1 MTAGQGNK
9 SSYATDGNVD
19 AKFQIKWNLSHHI
32 KIIFEISEVEEK
44 RESKGRRL
52 KGSAQFLRKKW

>member
-9 SSYATDGNVD
+9 SSYAADGNVN
-19 AKFQIKWNLSHHI
+19 AKFQIKWNQNHHI
-32 KIIFEISEVEEK
+32 KIIFEISELEEK

-52 KGSAQFLRKKW
+52 KGNVQVLRKKW